1 MQRQW
6 RGLHVFGQRAFGV
19 YVADLRLEWW
29 LLEEMIMRWRWWGV
43 VVEEGFG
50 YVVVMAVVEVVVGGF
65 GYAMEL
71 RAFALADGEYRGCI
85 AFLRASLAPC

>member
-1 MQRQW
+1 MAWVACVRPAGFW
-6 RGLHVFGQRAFGV
+6 GLCG
-19 YVADLRLEWW
+19 RLAVGMVVVGRNDYAVEVV
-29 LLEEMIMRWRWWGV
+29 GV

-50 YVVVMAVVEVVVGGF
+50 DVVVMAVVEVVVGGF

-71 RAFALADGEYRGCI
+71 RAFALADGEYRRCI